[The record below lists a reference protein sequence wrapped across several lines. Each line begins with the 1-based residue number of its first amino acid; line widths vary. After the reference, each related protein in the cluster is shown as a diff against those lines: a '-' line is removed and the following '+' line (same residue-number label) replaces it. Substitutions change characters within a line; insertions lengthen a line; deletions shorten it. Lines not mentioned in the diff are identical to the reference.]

1 MNKGIGKIVGIVLA
15 VMVGIY
21 IFTLLAP
28 LGVVLGAIGIWYFTK
43 KTPDKG
49 KKNASIA
56 LLALSIIF
64 VVFGGSDEEVATETA
79 VGGEKTVATTT
90 AESTSEEEEEPQTS
104 AEKKA
109 EADAKAEKEAQELAE
124 KEAEEKAKADAK
136 AEEEAQKLAAEQAL
150 ADAKANGNSTEALQ
164 PILSTDSTIQSIE
177 LIEGTMKVVY
187 KDETTWSDNSL
198 LTTFPS
204 QPVDLMEIMKDNP
217 NIGGYVFERLATMT
231 DAKGNSSV
239 YPVIVV
245 YFSQANAQS
254 INYEEYNI
262 RRYDNFYRVADALR
276 IDMNIFRDTDLQK
289 DGIAPNRGVDNNTF
303 IDSANNYG
311 QY

>member
-1 MNKGIGKIVGIVLA
+1 MKKIGKIVGIVIAAIIGL
-15 VMVGIY
+15 V
-21 IFTLLAP
+21 IFTLVAP
-28 LGVVLGAIGIWYFTK
+28 LGVVLGGIGIWYFTK
-43 KTPDKG
+43 KAPDKG

-64 VVFGGSDEEVATETA
+64 VAFGGNEEEVATQTATDSEKTEETA
-79 VGGEKTVATTT
+79 T
-90 AESTSEEEEEPQTS
+90 AESVSEEDSEESQTSEEKQAEADS
-104 AEKKA
+104 KAEKQA
-109 EADAKAEKEAQELAE
+109 EADAKAEKEAQ
-124 KEAEEKAKADAK
+124 
-136 AEEEAQKLAAEQAL
+136 KLAAEQAL
-150 ADAKANGNSTEALQ
+150 ENAKASGNSTEALQ

-187 KDETTWSDNSL
+187 KDEAIWSDNSL

-217 NIGGYVFERLATMT
+217 NIPGYVFERLVTMS

-254 INYEEYNI
+254 INYEEYDI
-262 RRYDNFYRVADALR
+262 RRYDNFYAVADALR
-276 IDMNIFRDTDLQK
+276 IDMNVYRDTDLQK
-289 DGIAPNRGVDNNTF
+289 DGIEPNRGVDNNVF

-311 QY
+311 QF

>member
-43 KTPDKG
+43 KAPDKG
-49 KKNASIA
+49 KGNASIS
-56 LLALSIIF
+56 LLAISVIF
-64 VVFGGSDEEVATETA
+64 VAFGGSEDEVETENAASGAKTVETA
-79 VGGEKTVATTT
+79 T
-90 AESTSEEEEEPQTS
+90 AESVIEEDSEEEQESKLS
-104 AEKKA
+104 AEEQAEADAQKQA
-109 EADAKAEKEAQELAE
+109 EADAKGEKEAQELAE

-136 AEEEAQKLAAEQAL
+136 AEEEAQKLAAEKAL
-150 ADAKANGNSTEALQ
+150 ADAKANGNSTEGLQ

-231 DAKGNSSV
+231 DAKGNSLV
-239 YPVIVV
+239 
-245 YFSQANAQS
+245 
-254 INYEEYNI
+254 
-262 RRYDNFYRVADALR
+262 
-276 IDMNIFRDTDLQK
+276 
-289 DGIAPNRGVDNNTF
+289 
-303 IDSANNYG
+303 
-311 QY
+311 

>member
-1 MNKGIGKIVGIVLA
+1 MKKIGKIVGIVIAAIIGL
-15 VMVGIY
+15 V
-21 IFTLLAP
+21 IFTLVAP
-28 LGVVLGAIGIWYFTK
+28 LGVVLGGIGIWYFTK
-43 KTPDKG
+43 KAPDKN

-56 LLALSIIF
+56 LLALSVIF
-64 VVFGGSDEEVATETA
+64 VVFGGSGDDKADTTA
-79 VGGEKTVATTT
+79 SEEKTVATTT
-90 AESTSEEEEEPQTS
+90 ADSSSSESAVSEDKS
-104 AEKKA
+104 AEKDTTKEDAQKEAEEAAEKQA
-109 EADAKAEKEAQELAE
+109 EADAKA
-124 KEAEEKAKADAK
+124 
-136 AEEEAQKLAAEQAL
+136 AAEQAL

-289 DGIAPNRGVDNNTF
+289 DGIAPNRGVDNNVF

-311 QY
+311 QF

>member
-43 KTPDKG
+43 KAPDKG

-198 LTTFPS
+198 LTTVPS

-231 DAKGNSSV
+231 DAKGNSLV
-239 YPVIVV
+239 
-245 YFSQANAQS
+245 
-254 INYEEYNI
+254 
-262 RRYDNFYRVADALR
+262 
-276 IDMNIFRDTDLQK
+276 
-289 DGIAPNRGVDNNTF
+289 
-303 IDSANNYG
+303 
-311 QY
+311 